1 MGIHEGQ
8 QHLMVCLPA
17 WDLQG
22 NQARKLLKLS
32 TKLLSET
39 EGIPSTKIGEK
50 MADVVRTLV
59 KFDKV
64 VMACFGV

>member
-1 MGIHEGQ
+1 
-8 QHLMVCLPA
+8 MVCLPA